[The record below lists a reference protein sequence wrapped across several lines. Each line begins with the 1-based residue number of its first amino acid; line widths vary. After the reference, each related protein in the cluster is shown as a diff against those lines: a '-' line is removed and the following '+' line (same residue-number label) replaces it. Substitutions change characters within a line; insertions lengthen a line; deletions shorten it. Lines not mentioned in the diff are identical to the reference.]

1 MKKALSPIFI
11 IVLLGFIGYD
21 HKDDIID
28 HTKFLI
34 NNPAEKVLN
43 ANLPQSDTIYDFQ
56 SEIYGELYLL
66 AGTEEDFGLRHIL
79 ARHTKNYFINYKDKN
94 DATQFAENVSGK
106 DILLGI
112 EDFYEHCV
120 DVSDYNSH
128 PDRNIAYVGYADIDG
143 DNIKCLLIVRREEN
157 TIVTFYPFV
166 EGEFDRNRRDVILD

>member
-56 SEIYGELYLL
+56 SEIYG
-66 AGTEEDFGLRHIL
+66 
-79 ARHTKNYFINYKDKN
+79 
-94 DATQFAENVSGK
+94 
-106 DILLGI
+106 
-112 EDFYEHCV
+112 
-120 DVSDYNSH
+120 
-128 PDRNIAYVGYADIDG
+128 
-143 DNIKCLLIVRREEN
+143 
-157 TIVTFYPFV
+157 
-166 EGEFDRNRRDVILD
+166 